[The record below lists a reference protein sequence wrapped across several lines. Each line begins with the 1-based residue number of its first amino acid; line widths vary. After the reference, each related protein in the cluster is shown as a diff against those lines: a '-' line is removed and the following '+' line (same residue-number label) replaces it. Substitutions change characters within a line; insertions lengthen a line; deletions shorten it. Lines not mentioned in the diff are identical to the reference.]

1 MLKRELRLQPRSPVE
16 RTRTPL
22 AIPNETAP
30 QPAFAGSEIPSD
42 ALPASHAASTWL
54 ACAALAIAGLDL
66 LGWIFYLPQLTSM
79 IPHYATMKPHTAEC
93 VALLALATLLKRRR
107 QPVLL
112 SAPHRKRPSLAS
124 VAGAL
129 SAGLTL
135 PIALVGILEFIAKR
149 QLSFGQA
156 ILRTAGT
163 FHGAAGRVTLGTSV
177 CVILIAFTL
186 LFLDGKPRLSTVFL
200 LVGGA
205 LSFSA
210 LVGFLFN
217 VGPLFGAPVL
227 GTLAVPTALSLLLL
241 QCAVLA
247 LRPEREPY
255 LSLTH
260 AKRSGRTQWL
270 LLGVTVLPALVA
282 LPLLFGIRSGLM
294 DPPFALALL
303 VVVLICVQTLI
314 LWQDSKALSQVED
327 RRKRTE
333 QALLQSEKLAV
344 VGRLAASISHEINNP
359 LEAIGN
365 ILYLVRNAETLDAAR
380 EYALMAEQELSRV
393 AQITTQTLSFY
404 RESRNAILCLPGAI
418 VDSALM
424 LLGGKINSARVQVKV
439 DFREDVHAILC
450 RDGELRQ
457 VFVNLISNAV
467 EATPPGG
474 QLVVRIRSSSAWL
487 PEGPAPGVRVLVSD
501 SGRGI
506 APEFR
511 KRIFEPFFTTKAH
524 ETGNGLGLWV
534 VQDLVEKQGGT
545 IQMRSSQ
552 LPGWQGTTFCIFL
565 PYEPELPV
573 VAPETGY
580 LVGEATPAAG
590 ADGIG

>member
-1 MLKRELRLQPRSPVE
+1 M
-16 RTRTPL
+16 
-22 AIPNETAP
+22 AIPNETAI
-30 QPAFAGSEIPSD
+30 PASAVPPPAGPETPPD
-42 ALPASHAASTWL
+42 ALPASHPVSTWL
-54 ACAALAIAGLDL
+54 ALAALAIAALDL
-66 LGWIFYLPQLTSM
+66 LGWIFHLPLLTSVL
-79 IPHYATMKPHTAEC
+79 PRYASMKPYTAEC
-93 VALLALATLLKRRR
+93 VGLLAFATLLKLRRHPLPYAR
-107 QPVLL
+107 LR
-112 SAPHRKRPSLAS
+112 RKRPSPASIAGSLA
-124 VAGAL
+124 AA
-129 SAGLTL
+129 LTL
-135 PIALVGILEFIAKR
+135 PIAFAEMLEFATGR
-149 QLSFGQA
+149 HLSFDRF
-156 ILRTAGT
+156 LFRTGLDR
-163 FHGAAGRVTLGTSV
+163 FTSLASRMSLATSICIV
-177 CVILIAFTL
+177 LIAFTI
-186 LFLDGKPRLSTVFL
+186 LFLDWKPRLSIGFL
-200 LVGGA
+200 LTGCA

-210 LVGFLFN
+210 LIGFLFN
-217 VGPLFGAPVL
+217 AGPLFGAPVL
-227 GTLAVPTALSLLLL
+227 GTLALPTAISLVLLLG
-241 QCAVLA
+241 AVLT

-260 AKRSGRTQWL
+260 ARRSGRTQWL

-282 LPLLFGIRSGLM
+282 LPLLFGMRSGLM

-314 LWQDSKALSQVED
+314 LWQDSKALSLVEA

-365 ILYLVRNAETLDAAR
+365 ILYLVRNAETLENAR
-380 EYALMAEQELSRV
+380 EYALMAEQELGRV
-393 AQITTQTLSFY
+393 AQITTQTLSYY
-404 RESRNAILCLPGAI
+404 RENRNAILCMPGAI

-424 LLGGKINSARVQVKV
+424 LLGGKINSSRVQVKV
-439 DFREDVHAILC
+439 DFRDDVHAIRC

-457 VFVNLISNAV
+457 VFVNLLSNAI

-474 QLVVRIRSSSAWL
+474 QLVVRIRSSYAWQ
-487 PEGPAPGVRVLVSD
+487 PEGPTPGVRILVSD

-534 VQDLVEKQGGT
+534 VQDLIEKHGGV

-565 PYEPELPV
+565 PYELEQPSADTDTV
-573 VAPETGY
+573 Y
-580 LVGEATPAAG
+580 LAGEATAAAELG
-590 ADGIG
+590 